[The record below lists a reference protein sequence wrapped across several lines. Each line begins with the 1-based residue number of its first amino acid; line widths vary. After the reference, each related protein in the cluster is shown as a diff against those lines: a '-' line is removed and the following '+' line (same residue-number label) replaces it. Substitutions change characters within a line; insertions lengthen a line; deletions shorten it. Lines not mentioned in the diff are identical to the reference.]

1 MMADVTM
8 VASNA
13 SQTLWPV
20 LSAAIYVL
28 VARWGYARNRP
39 DEYRDINLY
48 YSFLFQEIPALLGI
62 ITLLSFL
69 LFVFSKTK
77 NAEISIANLVS
88 VLGLLYLVT
97 RSDAFLEDAPFR
109 PKKWGVYLVL
119 TWGVFVAL
127 IAFLVV
133 LMPSR

>member
-1 MMADVTM
+1 MAHVTV

-13 SQTLWPV
+13 SQTLWTV
-20 LSAAIYVL
+20 LSLSIYVL
-28 VARWGYARNRP
+28 LARYWYAKNHP
-39 DEYRDINLY
+39 EEYRDMNLY

-69 LFVFSKTK
+69 LFVFQKTK

-88 VLGLLYLVT
+88 VLGLLYLDA
-97 RSDAFLEDAPFR
+97 RSDAFLKDAPFR
-109 PKKWGVYLVL
+109 PKRWGVYLGL
-119 TWGVFVAL
+119 TWGVLVAL
-127 IAFLVV
+127 NALLVV